1 MTSNSIYIVNK
12 KEEKIE
18 RVIEVINNPFNI
30 FSCISCLDESNF
42 FVSSDNCI
50 YEFNMNNMHLF
61 YEFESNVMIK
71 AMSIIDIIT
80 LSVIYESND
89 LIYLSLFIVN
99 TKRCIFKMKIDISD
113 RYRIVPSDEKMFI
126 CTDDKV
132 FYFDYRKIIN
142 IITKVVDIVISILN
156 LLL

>member
-1 MTSNSIYIVNK
+1 
-12 KEEKIE
+12 
-18 RVIEVINNPFNI
+18 
-30 FSCISCLDESNF
+30 
-42 FVSSDNCI
+42 
-50 YEFNMNNMHLF
+50 
-61 YEFESNVMIK
+61 
-71 AMSIIDIIT
+71 
-80 LSVIYESND
+80 
-89 LIYLSLFIVN
+89 
-99 TKRCIFKMKIDISD
+99 MKIDISD